1 MYVQHDVEIQRLSLP
16 SEQPGSEIEV
26 RGAAYRQK
34 FREALDDAQDND
46 LQDGHKGLA

>member
-1 MYVQHDVEIQRLSLP
+1 
-16 SEQPGSEIEV
+16 V

-34 FREALDDAQDND
+34 FGESLDNAQDDD